1 MKTSLNLKIFIISM
15 LIMLGGYS
23 LAFSNSNLNLKEKD
37 FRKIPLFYLNGN
49 EIISQNGEAIK
60 IDNNLSLNLIN
71 LTIDNKRSFDLI
83 NNYYEIQEVL
93 LTQGLHIKDVEYKKF
108 GQIKIR
114 TNDNQF
120 IKFQDFQISNQLK
133 TLKLFFLSDQSKN
146 LLKDFKSI
154 DLRHRNKLAIGYF

>member
-1 MKTSLNLKIFIISM
+1 MKTSLNLKIFFISM

-23 LAFSNSNLNLKEKD
+23 LAFSNLNLKEKD

-49 EIISQNGEAIK
+49 EVISQNGEAIK

-71 LTIDNKRSFDLI
+71 LIIDNKKSIDLI